1 MMISTQLT
9 PSDLL
14 PIAVIVLVSF
24 ALKTGI
30 LSALAVGIKK
40 QWQRFRDK
48 KKKKDASGVLF
59 YCS

>member
-1 MMISTQLT
+1 MMISKQLT

-30 LSALAVGIKK
+30 LSALAVGIQKL
-40 QWQRFRDK
+40 WQRFRDK
-48 KKKKDASGVLF
+48 KKKKDA
-59 YCS
+59 